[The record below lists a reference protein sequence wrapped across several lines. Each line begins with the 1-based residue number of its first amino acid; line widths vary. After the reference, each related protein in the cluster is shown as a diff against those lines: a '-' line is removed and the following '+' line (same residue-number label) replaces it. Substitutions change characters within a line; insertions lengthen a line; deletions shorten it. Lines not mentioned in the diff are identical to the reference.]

1 MRVLWSSVITKLV
14 CYLTWKNNKSENRK
28 HHMMCSYNRIFMA
41 RLIPIF
47 CAYFF
52 SVCLA
57 LPRITFHSTNPHRAH
72 CCAIFLWRLGG
83 EISISFSWATNYS
96 IALYLSV
103 SMLGSQV
110 YIWLIVPPSHN
121 NAFIILVGLQLTY
134 VQNRDISTVA
144 KLRVKSL
151 SKRAKFVI
159 KRTCKLIFWL
169 IPQTR
174 ILLTAATC
182 EILEEMKVC
191 PVGIWRLSRLNGN
204 LIRFKLNQRRK
215 GGTFATSQAWYITR
229 PWYVLNWIRG
239 SFSRSTRQTELDL
252 NNGKIL

>member
-1 MRVLWSSVITKLV
+1 
-14 CYLTWKNNKSENRK
+14 
-28 HHMMCSYNRIFMA
+28 
-41 RLIPIF
+41 
-47 CAYFF
+47 
-52 SVCLA
+52 
-57 LPRITFHSTNPHRAH
+57 
-72 CCAIFLWRLGG
+72 
-83 EISISFSWATNYS
+83 
-96 IALYLSV
+96 
-103 SMLGSQV
+103 MLGSQV

-239 SFSRSTRQTELDL
+239 SFSRSTRQTELVL
-252 NNGKIL
+252 NNGKILEDGKCKDSVFVNLYLCICVFLRRRCKRLCVDTELFHKPLGQLCS